1 MSKLSQ
7 EQYLA
12 ILDGIGQGEALH
24 IASLLGVKTAR
35 TRGGKGGSIKEALEM
50 KSSAGSITESEQGV
64 LALLNTLYDTV
75 EEINTSDE
83 VKDVM
88 FEVFPNF
95 LEGFN
100 LDLNWKD
107 RSKQK

>member
-12 ILDGIGQGEALH
+12 ILDSIGQGEAQN
-24 IASLLGVKTAR
+24 IASILGVKGSR
-35 TRGGKGGSIKEALEM
+35 IKGGKGGSIKQALEQ
-50 KSSAGSITESEQGV
+50 KSNTGSITEAEQGV
-64 LALLNTLYDTV
+64 LALFNTLYDTV
-75 EEINTSDE
+75 EEINTSVE

-107 RSKQK
+107 RSKQ